1 MSISGPD
8 AVLSIDALNAGYGAL
23 TILQGV
29 SMQVGVGEAVAVV
42 GPNGAGKTTL
52 VRALCGLIPVTGGRL
67 TKDGID
73 LAGTPATARPA
84 RGVAVVLEG
93 RHLFGELTVRENLV
107 LAERHG
113 HRTRR
118 EHRRFSLDE
127 VMALFPILQE
137 RRRQQVQLLSGG
149 QQQMVAI
156 GRALLLQPDLLI
168 MDEPS
173 TGLAPKVFKE
183 IQVVFETLR
192 SRQVGL
198 LLIEQNVRI
207 AAGATDRAYV
217 MAMGRVVDE
226 LRGTEWDEAVGSDRL
241 ARAYLGGAC
250 ATPVPGRVERSVTA

>member
-1 MSISGPD
+1 M
-8 AVLSIDALNAGYGAL
+8 LSVDSLNAGYGAL

-29 SMQVGVGEAVAVV
+29 SMHVGVGEAVAVV

-52 VRALCGLIPVTGGRL
+52 VRALCGLIPITGGRL
-67 TKDGID
+67 AKDGMD
-73 LAGTPATARPA
+73 LAGTPATARPGH
-84 RGVAVVLEG
+84 GVAVVLEG
-93 RHLFGELTVRENLV
+93 RHLFGELTVRENLT

-113 HRTRR
+113 RKTRY
-118 EHRRFSLDE
+118 EHLRYSLDE

-137 RRRQQVQLLSGG
+137 KRRLQVQLLSGG

-183 IQVVFETLR
+183 IQVVIDTLR
-192 SRQVGL
+192 SRRVGL

-207 AAGATDRAYV
+207 AAAATDRAYV

-226 LRGTEWDEAVGSDRL
+226 LRDADWDEAVGSDRL
-241 ARAYLGGAC
+241 ARAYLGGTT
-250 ATPVPGRVERSVTA
+250 ATAQTEMDRRSVTA

>member
-1 MSISGPD
+1 M
-8 AVLSIDALNAGYGAL
+8 LSIDSLCAGYGAL

-29 SMQVGVGEAVAVV
+29 SMNVAAGEAVAVV
-42 GPNGAGKTTL
+42 GPNCAGKTTL
-52 VRALCGLIPVTGGRL
+52 LRALCGLIPATGGRL
-67 TKDGID
+67 AKDGTD
-73 LAGTPATARPA
+73 LAVTPVTGRAAH
-84 RGVAVVLEG
+84 GVAVVLEG
-93 RHLFGELTVRENLV
+93 RHLFGELTVLENLV

-113 HRTRR
+113 RKTRK
-118 EHRRFSLDE
+118 EHLRYSLDE

-137 RRRQQVQLLSGG
+137 RRRQKVQLLSGG

-173 TGLAPKVFKE
+173 TGLAPKVFKD
-183 IQVVFETLR
+183 IQVVFDTLR
-192 SRQVGL
+192 SRRVGL

-226 LRGTEWDEAVGSDRL
+226 LHGADWDEAVGSDRL
-241 ARAYLGGAC
+241 ARAYLGGAS
-250 ATPVPGRVERSVTA
+250 ATPSNMAERSATA

>member
-1 MSISGPD
+1 MLTVDSL
-8 AVLSIDALNAGYGAL
+8 AAGYGAL

-29 SMQVGVGEAVAVV
+29 SMHVDAGEAVAVV

-67 TKDGID
+67 EKDGAD
-73 LAGTPATARPA
+73 LHATPAKERAA
-84 RGVAVVLEG
+84 RGLAVVLEG

-113 HRTRR
+113 LRTRGHR
-118 EHRRFSLDE
+118 RRFSLDE
-127 VMALFPILQE
+127 VMALFPILE
-137 RRRQQVQLLSGG
+137 EKRRQRVQLLSGG

-173 TGLAPKVFKE
+173 TGLAPKVFKD
-183 IQVVFETLR
+183 IQVVFDTLR
-192 SRQVGL
+192 SRRVGL

-207 AAGATDRAYV
+207 AAAATGRAYV
-217 MAMGRVVDE
+217 MAMGRVIDE
-226 LRGTEWDEAVGSDRL
+226 LNGIDWQQAVGSDRL
-241 ARAYLGGAC
+241 ARAYLGGHPGSR
-250 ATPVPGRVERSVTA
+250 ATSIPEMKVAA

>member
-1 MSISGPD
+1 M
-8 AVLSIDALNAGYGAL
+8 LSIESLGAGYGAL

-29 SMQVGVGEAVAVV
+29 SMQVDVGEAVAVV

-52 VRALCGLIPVTGGRL
+52 VRALSGLIPVSGGRL
-67 TKDGID
+67 AKDGAD

-84 RGVAVVLEG
+84 RGIAVVLEG
-93 RHLFGELTVRENLV
+93 RHLFGELTVRENLA

-113 HRTRR
+113 LRTRKDHQR
-118 EHRRFSLDE
+118 YSLDE

-173 TGLAPKVFKE
+173 TGLAPKVFKD
-183 IQVVFETLR
+183 IQVVFDTLR
-192 SRQVGL
+192 SRRVAL

-207 AAGATDRAYV
+207 AEAATDRAYV

-226 LRGTEWDEAVGSDRL
+226 LRGADWKQAVGSDRL
-241 ARAYLGGAC
+241 AHAYLAGQSGARS
-250 ATPVPGRVERSVTA
+250 TPMAERKAVA

>member
-1 MSISGPD
+1 M
-8 AVLSIDALNAGYGAL
+8 LNLDSMRAGYGAL
-23 TILQGV
+23 TILQGLNMHV
-29 SMQVGVGEAVAVV
+29 DAGEAVAVV

-52 VRALCGLIPVTGGRL
+52 VRALCGLIPVTGGMIS
-67 TKDGID
+67 KDGVD
-73 LAGTPATARPA
+73 LARMPATARPA
-84 RGVAVVLEG
+84 LGVAVVLEN
-93 RHLFGELTVRENLV
+93 RHLFGELTVGENLL

-113 HRTRR
+113 RKTRVGHER
-118 EHRRFSLDE
+118 YSLDE
-127 VMALFPILQE
+127 VMTLFPVLLE
-137 RRRQQVQLLSGG
+137 RVRQRVQLLSGG

-183 IQVVFETLR
+183 IQVVFDTLR
-192 SRQVGL
+192 GRRVSL

-226 LRGTEWDEAVGSDRL
+226 LGGMEWKEAVGSERL
-241 ARAYLGGAC
+241 TRAYLGTGAG
-250 ATPVPGRVERSVTA
+250 AESDEAVRGALSSNP

>member
-1 MSISGPD
+1 MLN
-8 AVLSIDALNAGYGAL
+8 VDALQAGYGAL
-23 TILQGV
+23 TILQGI
-29 SMQVGVGEAVAVV
+29 SLRVGSGEAVAVV

-52 VRALCGLIPVTGGRL
+52 VRALTGLIPVTGGRVCKDDADL
-67 TKDGID
+67 THR
-73 LAGTPATARPA
+73 PATVLPGH
-84 RGVAVVLEG
+84 GVAVVLEG
-93 RHLFGELTVRENLV
+93 RHLFGELTVSENLL

-113 HRTRR
+113 RRTRHGQQR
-118 EHRRFSLDE
+118 YSRDE
-127 VMALFPILQE
+127 VLALFPILRE
-137 RRRQQVQLLSGG
+137 RRSQPVQLLSGG

-183 IQVVFETLR
+183 IQGVFETLR
-192 SRQVGL
+192 QRHVGL

-226 LRGTEWDEAVGSDRL
+226 LHGEDWKNAVGSDRL
-241 ARAYLGGAC
+241 ARAYLGGGHLPSGQSA
-250 ATPVPGRVERSVTA
+250 VGRHSGQPLS